1 VRQVDEVLR
10 LCRLTGT
17 RVGHHAANSARARAR
32 RADAGNERTTR
43 LFNVHYRAAS
53 LTESA
58 KRR

>member
-1 VRQVDEVLR
+1 MRPILP
-10 LCRLTGT
+10 G
-17 RVGHHAANSARARAR
+17 RAPR